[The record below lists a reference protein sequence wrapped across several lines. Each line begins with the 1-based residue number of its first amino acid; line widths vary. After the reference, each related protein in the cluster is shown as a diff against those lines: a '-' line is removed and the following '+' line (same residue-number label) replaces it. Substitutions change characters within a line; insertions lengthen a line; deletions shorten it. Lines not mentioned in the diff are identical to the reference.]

1 MIPSMLFY
9 LGGKASHRLL
19 RGDVKDLGTTFVT
32 SSNPA
37 CMFLPALQ
45 IEVEGLWKTTGEK
58 SERISAGLGSVWTPG
73 RGPHVVFLN
82 LRGEERLL
90 VPSHNRFDLFLIFM
104 SVITL
109 WIWPCSWT
117 WFESSGGNWKEL
129 DERPGRAVHCS
140 SRQKRKVCIS
150 ALGIWSQ

>member
-58 SERISAGLGSVWTPG
+58 NGRISAGLGSVWTPG

-82 LRGEERLL
+82 LRREERLL
-90 VPSHNRFDLFLIFM
+90 VPSHNKSFLWASLLYGSGRAVGRDFSRVVGTGKSWMKDL
-104 SVITL
+104 
-109 WIWPCSWT
+109 
-117 WFESSGGNWKEL
+117 
-129 DERPGRAVHCS
+129 GRAVHCS
-140 SRQKRKVCIS
+140 SRQIRKVCIS
-150 ALGIWSQ
+150 ALGIWLQ